1 MGLANLVWMPLALC
15 FGKRPVV
22 LVSMAMFVAGIIW
35 TVVAKDYNS
44 LMGARVFASFGIL
57 PTIPDFFLHPMD
69 GSMLTSAG
77 YGSIESLGPSIL
89 AGSYSVV

>member
-57 PTIPDFFLHPMD
+57 PTIPVFFLHPIGWVYANICRLWID
-69 GSMLTSAG
+69 RVT
-77 YGSIESLGPSIL
+77 GP
-89 AGSYSVV
+89 